1 MAGPKQL
8 LQVCLV
14 ITFTV
19 SALGLRNVDQTRLI
33 ADRPKHQ
40 KPTSWDQNSNLWKN
54 KQQSSVPPYAVKME
68 PMVHYSQQDP
78 LYLNT
83 NHSATSKID
92 FDSHASGSEFGISSN
107 YGPPNPVYGVPY
119 QPDYYKE
126 PEPIIEIIIKESN
139 ESLPAPPTPPPVPVT
154 KPQKEPVQVFYV
166 KYKKNPNSYGDKED
180 IIYEPPVPAITPST
194 EAVSESETVIS
205 TESSP
210 LYNYV
215 TGPPAPS
222 TTYRTIIKP
231 DSEIYHGTGLK
242 VTFGKTESDW
252 SPSINEAQKRDS
264 ISEASEIQNKVKKS
278 TDQEF
283 KRSFVQP
290 TSDYQRSNNN
300 FETPLI
306 TNQPQFNGFNT
317 PKPNIDHT
325 QQQLRKPSQSVQNY
339 FREDN
344 PRPNFQSQIP
354 IINQQFKPQQNN
366 FEGIVEQRPI
376 EFKDNFRNQQNYQQS
391 NNQPNFQ
398 QLANPSNIQQFTNQQ
413 NHQQLSNSPNHQQP
427 NNLQYHQQP
436 NNPQH
441 HQQPNNPQ
449 HHQQPNNP
457 QHHQQPNNPQY
468 HQQLNNQQ
476 IQQNYQQFN
485 NHQNL
490 QQLNN
495 QQNRPQLINQQ
506 FNNQQNHQQFINLPR
521 LPSDFQSNPPH
532 RNTGNFQERPV
543 QIKTNNERPFI
554 NKPFESRPPLSKPFE
569 SRPFDSKPFES
580 RPIQDSHFENRP
592 IFDRPFENNRP
603 IQSRPFD
610 NRQNQAIVNYRPN
623 KPPTPHNIPI
633 NPNPSFVPVDKR
645 PNNPLPPQPSNFNT
659 PPTGTK
665 HSVDL
670 AFSPQQQQQQHQQF
684 QQQQFQQQQLQ
695 QQQFRPTETR
705 PLVNNKP
712 TSFQQQPIIKQQ
724 QFSPEIKPQI
734 SQYQTV
740 KQQQFIPELKPSE
753 IPQLQITPSQSYEIE
768 PKQQPA
774 QSGQFVETYNRYQPS
789 TQTEQNYFRPDN
801 SPWQVSNQQ
810 QSSLKV
816 QHQEYKEQLSP
827 STIKNSID
835 TTSKSILKT
844 TEKPASF
851 VTTQYKERST
861 PVVTMPTP
869 KSTTTE
875 AAKNETKKPDFKNI
889 AALPDEVPDELR
901 EQLLSS
907 GILGNADIQ
916 ILDYDKVGDIP
927 IENLPP
933 EALENLYGQGSAPV
947 PSVVLPPNKS
957 NVQMKVVKYDPSTEE
972 GRKIESTYIDR
983 PKSQTLDPVVLNDTG
998 YNRFL
1003 PLNINGTHFPIPDSP
1018 LLKNKSIGS
1027 VVILSPVGYD
1037 LSDDQPRPSRN
1048 TAVKVKG
1055 VHFVVGDIVKNLVKD
1070 PNRENFKTWL
1080 EKEKNTPSDE
1090 QSVVLLVTKPNG
1102 KENRKEIY
1110 MYDVTHNQVN
1120 KLSGELSAT
1129 FVDVAESNSQ
1139 SHDLDNLSSEEEV
1152 DVSGNSTTDNTPV
1165 VSGYSKKNDFSG
1177 SIVANANN

>member
-1 MAGPKQL
+1 MAGPKLL
-8 LQVCLV
+8 LQVCLL
-14 ITFTV
+14 ITLSV
-19 SALGLRNVDQTRLI
+19 SALCLRNVDQTRLI

-40 KPTSWDQNSNLWKN
+40 HPSSWDKNTNLWKN
-54 KQQSSVPPYAVKME
+54 KQSSVPPYAVKME

-78 LYLNT
+78 LYTNA
-83 NHSATSKID
+83 NHSATAKID
-92 FDSHASGSEFGISSN
+92 FDSHASGSEFGITSN

-180 IIYEPPVPAITPST
+180 IIYEAPVPAITPST

-210 LYNYV
+210 LYNNYNNYV

-278 TDQEF
+278 TDHEF
-283 KRSFVQP
+283 KRSFIQP
-290 TSDYQRSNNN
+290 TQHTDYQRSNNN
-300 FETPLI
+300 FENPHI

-325 QQQLRKPSQSVQNY
+325 QQQLKKPSQQVQNF

-344 PRPNFQSQIP
+344 PRPNFQGQIP

-398 QLANPSNIQQFTNQQ
+398 QLTNPPNNQQFTNQQ
-413 NHQQLSNSPNHQQP
+413 NHQQLNNSPNLQQP
-427 NNLQYHQQP
+427 SNPQYHQQS

-441 HQQPNNPQ
+441 HQQLNNPQ
-449 HHQQPNNP
+449 
-457 QHHQQPNNPQY
+457 
-468 HQQLNNQQ
+468 NNQQ
-476 IQQNYQQFN
+476 FTNQQNHQQFN
-485 NHQNL
+485 NHQNH
-490 QQLNN
+490 QQLINS
-495 QQNRPQLINQQ
+495 QNRPQLINQQ
-506 FNNQQNHQQFINLPR
+506 FNNQQNHQQNHQQFINQPR
-521 LPSDFQSNPPH
+521 QPSDFQSNPPL
-532 RNTGNFQERPV
+532 RNPGNFQERPV
-543 QIKTNNERPFI
+543 QIKTNNERPFVSKPFE
-554 NKPFESRPPLSKPFE
+554 NRPAQSKPFESRPIQD
-569 SRPFDSKPFES
+569 RPFDSKPFES
-580 RPIQDSHFENRP
+580 RPILDSHFDNRP
-592 IFDRPFENNRP
+592 VFDRPFENRP
-603 IQSRPFD
+603 IQNRPFD
-610 NRQNQAIVNYRPN
+610 NRQNQGTVNYRPS
-623 KPPTPHNIPI
+623 KPPTPHNIPL
-633 NPNPSFVPVDKR
+633 NPNPSFVPIDKR
-645 PNNPLPPQPSNFNT
+645 PTNPVPPHPSNFKT
-659 PPTGTK
+659 QPTGTK

-670 AFSPQQQQQQHQQF
+670 AFSPQQQHQQHQQF

-695 QQQFRPTETR
+695 QQQFRPAETR
-705 PLVNNKP
+705 PLVNNNP

-724 QFSPEIKPQI
+724 QYSPEVKSPQI

-753 IPQLQITPSQSYEIE
+753 IPQIQITPSNSFELE
-768 PKQQPA
+768 PNQQPA
-774 QSGQFVETYNRYQPS
+774 QSGQFIETYNRYQPD

-801 SPWQVSNQQ
+801 SPWQVSKQQ
-810 QSSLKV
+810 QSTFNV
-816 QHQEYKEQLSP
+816 QQQEYKEQLSP
-827 STIKNSID
+827 STIKNTIH

-844 TEKPASF
+844 TEKPSSF

-861 PVVTMPTP
+861 PTVTVATP

-889 AALPDEVPDELR
+889 ASLPDEVPDELR

-933 EALENLYGQGSAPV
+933 EALENLYGQGSAPI

-957 NVQMKVVKYDPSTEE
+957 DVQMKVVKYDPSTEE
-972 GRKIESTYIDR
+972 GRKIENTYIDR

-1018 LLKNKSIGS
+1018 LLKNRAIGS
-1027 VVILSPVGYD
+1027 VVILSPVSYD
-1037 LSDDQPRPSRN
+1037 LSDDQSRSSRN
-1048 TAVKVKG
+1048 VAVKVKG

-1070 PNRENFKTWL
+1070 PNRENFKIWL
-1080 EKEKNTPSDE
+1080 EKEKNTPSEE

-1102 KENRKEIY
+1102 KENGKEIY

-1165 VSGYSKKNDFSG
+1165 VSGYSKTNDFSG

>member
-1 MAGPKQL
+1 ML
-8 LQVCLV
+8 
-14 ITFTV
+14 ITLTA
-19 SALGLRNVDQTRLI
+19 SALCLRNVDQTRLI

-40 KPTSWDQNSNLWKN
+40 QPSSWDKNSNLWKN
-54 KQQSSVPPYAVKME
+54 KQGSVPPYAVKME

-78 LYLNT
+78 LYSNA
-83 NHSATSKID
+83 NHSATAKID
-92 FDSHASGSEFGISSN
+92 FDSHASGSEFGTSSN
-107 YGPPNPVYGVPY
+107 YGPPNPVYGAPY

-180 IIYEPPVPAITPST
+180 LIYEAPVPAITPST

-231 DSEIYHGTGLK
+231 DSEVYHGTGLK

-264 ISEASEIQNKVKKS
+264 ISEGSEIQNKVKKS
-278 TDQEF
+278 TDHEF

-290 TSDYQRSNNN
+290 TQHTDYQRSNNN
-300 FETPLI
+300 FETPHF
-306 TNQPQFNGFNT
+306 TNQPQFNGFNI
-317 PKPNIDHT
+317 PKPNIDHPQHQLKKT
-325 QQQLRKPSQSVQNY
+325 SQQVQNY

-344 PRPNFQSQIP
+344 PHPNFQGQIP

-398 QLANPSNIQQFTNQQ
+398 QLTNPPNNQQFPVQQNHQQLNNPPNHQHPSNAQYHQQSNNPQHHQQLSNPQNNQQFTNQQ
-413 NHQQLSNSPNHQQP
+413 NHQ
-427 NNLQYHQQP
+427 
-436 NNPQH
+436 H
-441 HQQPNNPQ
+441 HQQ
-449 HHQQPNNP
+449 
-457 QHHQQPNNPQY
+457 
-468 HQQLNNQQ
+468 L
-476 IQQNYQQFN
+476 I
-485 NHQNL
+485 
-490 QQLNN
+490 N

-506 FNNQQNHQQFINLPR
+506 FNNQQNHQQFINQPR
-521 LPSDFQSNPPH
+521 QPSDFLSNPPL
-532 RNTGNFQERPV
+532 RNQGNFQERPV

-554 NKPFESRPPLSKPFE
+554 SKPFENRPPQSKPFESRPIQD
-569 SRPFDSKPFES
+569 RPFDSKPFES
-580 RPIQDSHFENRP
+580 RPILDGHFDNRP
-592 IFDRPFENNRP
+592 IFDRPFENRP
-603 IQSRPFD
+603 IQNRPFD
-610 NRQNQAIVNYRPN
+610 NRQNQGTVNYRPS
-623 KPPTPHNIPI
+623 KPPTPHNIPL
-633 NPNPSFVPVDKR
+633 NPNPSFVPIDKR
-645 PNNPLPPQPSNFNT
+645 PTSPLPPHPSNFNT
-659 PPTGTK
+659 HPTGTK
-665 HSVDL
+665 HSIDL
-670 AFSPQQQQQQHQQF
+670 AFSPPQQQQQHQQF

-695 QQQFRPTETR
+695 QQQFRPADTR
-705 PLVNNKP
+705 PLVNNNP
-712 TSFQQQPIIKQQ
+712 TSFQQQPLIKQQ
-724 QFSPEIKPQI
+724 QFSPEVKTSQI

-740 KQQQFIPELKPSE
+740 KQQQFNPEFKPSE
-753 IPQLQITPSQSYEIE
+753 IPQLQITQSNSFELE
-768 PKQQPA
+768 PNQQPA
-774 QSGQFVETYNRYQPS
+774 QSGQFIETYNRYQPE
-789 TQTEQNYFRPDN
+789 TQTEKNYFRPDN

-810 QSSLKV
+810 QSSFKV
-816 QHQEYKEQLSP
+816 QQQQEYKEQLSP
-827 STIKNSID
+827 STIKNTID

-851 VTTQYKERST
+851 VTTQYRERST
-861 PVVTMPTP
+861 PTVTVATP

-875 AAKNETKKPDFKNI
+875 ATKNETKKPDSKNI
-889 AALPDEVPDELR
+889 ASLPDEVPDELR

-907 GILGNADIQ
+907 GILSNADIQ

-933 EALENLYGQGSAPV
+933 EALENLYGQGSAPI

-972 GRKIESTYIDR
+972 GRKIENTYIDR

-1018 LLKNKSIGS
+1018 LLKNRAIGS
-1027 VVILSPVGYD
+1027 VVILSPVTYD
-1037 LSDDQPRPSRN
+1037 LSDDQSRSSRN
-1048 TAVKVKG
+1048 AAVKVKG

-1070 PNRENFKTWL
+1070 PNRENFKIWL
-1080 EKEKNTPSDE
+1080 EKEKSTPSEE
-1090 QSVVLLVTKPNG
+1090 QSVILLVTK
-1102 KENRKEIY
+1102 
-1110 MYDVTHNQVN
+1110 
-1120 KLSGELSAT
+1120 
-1129 FVDVAESNSQ
+1129 
-1139 SHDLDNLSSEEEV
+1139 
-1152 DVSGNSTTDNTPV
+1152 
-1165 VSGYSKKNDFSG
+1165 
-1177 SIVANANN
+1177 

>member
-1 MAGPKQL
+1 M
-8 LQVCLV
+8 
-14 ITFTV
+14 V
-19 SALGLRNVDQTRLI
+19 SALCLKNVDQTKLI

-40 KPTSWDQNSNLWKN
+40 TPSSWDHNIHNSNLWKN
-54 KQQSSVPPYAVKME
+54 KQGSVPPYAVKME

-78 LYLNT
+78 LYLNA
-83 NHSATSKID
+83 NHSASPKID
-92 FDSHASGSEFGISSN
+92 FDSHASGSEFGVSSN
-107 YGPPNPVYGVPY
+107 YGPPNAVYGAPY

-139 ESLPAPPTPPPVPVT
+139 ESLPAPPTPPPIPVT

-180 IIYEPPVPAITPST
+180 IIYEAPVPAITPST

-290 TSDYQRSNNN
+290 TPHADYQRSNN
-300 FETPLI
+300 FETPHI
-306 TNQPQFNGFNT
+306 SNQPQFNGFNT
-317 PKPNIDHT
+317 PKPNIDLS
-325 QQQLRKPSQSVQNY
+325 QQQLRKPSQPVQNY

-344 PRPNFQSQIP
+344 PRPNFQGQIP

-366 FEGIVEQRPI
+366 FEGIVDQRPI
-376 EFKDNFRNQQNYQQS
+376 EFKDNFRNQQNYQHPI
-391 NNQPNFQ
+391 NQQNVQ
-398 QLANPSNIQQFTNQQ
+398 QLTSPPNIQQFTNQQ
-413 NHQQLSNSPNHQQP
+413 NHQQL
-427 NNLQYHQQP
+427 NNPQYHQQP

-441 HQQPNNPQ
+441 HQQLNNVQNHQQFTHQQNHQQLNNPLNHQ
-449 HHQQPNNP
+449 QSNNQQYYQQPNNP
-457 QHHQQPNNPQY
+457 QHHQQLNNVQN
-468 HQQLNNQQ
+468 HQQL
-476 IQQNYQQFN
+476 I
-485 NHQNL
+485 
-490 QQLNN
+490 N
-495 QQNRPQLINQQ
+495 QQNRQQ
-506 FNNQQNHQQFINLPR
+506 FNNQQNLQQFINLPR
-521 LPSDFQSNPPH
+521 QPSDFQPNPPPRH
-532 RNTGNFQERPV
+532 PGNFQERPV

-554 NKPFESRPPLSKPFE
+554 SKPFE
-569 SRPFDSKPFES
+569 NRPGQSKPFETRPIQDRPFDSKPFES
-580 RPIQDSHFENRP
+580 RPIQDSHFDNRP
-592 IFDRPFENNRP
+592 IFDRPFENRP
-603 IQSRPFD
+603 IQNRPFD
-610 NRQNQAIVNYRPN
+610 NRHNQGTVNYRPN
-623 KPPTPHNIPI
+623 KPPTPQNIPL
-633 NPNPSFVPVDKR
+633 NPNPSFVPIDKR
-645 PNNPLPPQPSNFNT
+645 PTNPLPPHPSNFNT
-659 PPTGTK
+659 HPTSTK

-695 QQQFRPTETR
+695 QQQYRPTETR
-705 PLVNNKP
+705 PLVNNNP
-712 TSFQQQPIIKQQ
+712 TSFQQQPIKQQ
-724 QFSPEIKPQI
+724 QFSPEVKSTQI
-734 SQYQTV
+734 SQYQQQTV
-740 KQQQFIPELKPSE
+740 KQLQFSPELKPSE
-753 IPQLQITPSQSYEIE
+753 IPQLQITQSNSYELE

-774 QSGQFVETYNRYQPS
+774 QSGQFIETYNRYQP
-789 TQTEQNYFRPDN
+789 TQTEENYFRPDN

-810 QSSLKV
+810 QSSFKV
-816 QHQEYKEQLSP
+816 QQQEYKEQSSS
-827 STIKNSID
+827 STIKNTID

-861 PVVTMPTP
+861 PTVTVATP

-875 AAKNETKKPDFKNI
+875 AAKNDTKKPDFKNI
-889 AALPDEVPDELR
+889 ASLPDEVPDELR

-907 GILGNADIQ
+907 GILSNADIQ

-933 EALENLYGQGSAPV
+933 EALENLYGQGSAPI

-972 GRKIESTYIDR
+972 GRKIENTYIDR

-1018 LLKNKSIGS
+1018 LLKNKAIGS
-1027 VVILSPVGYD
+1027 VVILSPVSYD
-1037 LSDDQPRPSRN
+1037 LSDDQSRSSRN

-1070 PNRENFKTWL
+1070 PSRENFQTWL
-1080 EKEKNTPSDE
+1080 KKEKSTPSEE
-1090 QSVVLLVTKPNG
+1090 QSVVLLVTK
-1102 KENRKEIY
+1102 
-1110 MYDVTHNQVN
+1110 
-1120 KLSGELSAT
+1120 
-1129 FVDVAESNSQ
+1129 
-1139 SHDLDNLSSEEEV
+1139 
-1152 DVSGNSTTDNTPV
+1152 
-1165 VSGYSKKNDFSG
+1165 
-1177 SIVANANN
+1177 